1 MATPAGNTRP
11 KLNGSFDQI
20 KKGFG
25 RYLGRWRKGIYPDY
39 ADTAAV
45 QAFLAK
51 PMAEAIMWAPARMI
65 DAAEQQLELYRLATN
80 GPNGPAGM
88 LPVILLA
95 MDDNFLATGADWGGQ
110 HSPRRMMQIVEG
122 GSWYGYK
129 HVQQDRRVQV
139 VIIASEGGSA
149 QSLAA
154 QLASFIIE
162 PKNRWFDA
170 PYVFG
175 QYKVPMPVTLE
186 TNRIDWMNVAPPG
199 DAKNLKILAADIT
212 LKCTIPFFDAPR
224 EGEPN
229 DGTDNTPPGYPMLSQ
244 VTLDDETTGNR
255 ADGTIEGVTWSS
267 TR

>member
-1 MATPAGNTRP
+1 MSTT
-11 KLNGSFDQI
+11 LDGSFDQI

-25 RYLGRWRKGIYPDY
+25 QYLARWRKGVYADY
-39 ADTAAV
+39 LDTAAV
-45 QAFLAK
+45 KTFMAK
-51 PMAEAIMWAPARMI
+51 PMAQAIQWAPARMI
-65 DAAEQQLELYRLATN
+65 DAAEDMLELYRKASN
-80 GPNGPAGM
+80 GPHGPSGM

-95 MDDNFLATGADWGGQ
+95 MDDNFLGTGADWGGQ
-110 HSPRRMMQIVEG
+110 HIGRRLVQIVEG

-129 HVQQDRRVQV
+129 HVMQDRRAQV

-154 QLASFIIE
+154 QLASFIQE

-170 PYVFG
+170 PYQFG

-186 TNRIDWMNVAPPG
+186 TNRVDWMNVAAPG

-212 LKCTIPFFDAPR
+212 LKCSIPFFDAPQQ
-224 EGEPN
+224 GEPN
-229 DGTDNTPPGYPMLSQ
+229 DGSTHIPPGYPLVREVQ
-244 VTLDDETTGNR
+244 HDDLVTGVRMN
-255 ADGTIEGVTWSS
+255 GTVEGVAWSS